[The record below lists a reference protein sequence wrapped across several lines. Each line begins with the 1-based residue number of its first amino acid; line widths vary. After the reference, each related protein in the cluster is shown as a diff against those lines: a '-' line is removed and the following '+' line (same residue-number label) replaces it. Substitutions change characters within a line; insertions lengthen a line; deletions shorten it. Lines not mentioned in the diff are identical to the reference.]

1 MSDRLYRA
9 AHITAMAETVFGNK
23 VKARR
28 WLNKPKER
36 FSGETP
42 MAMLSTLQ
50 AAAMLEVLV
59 HLEIDPDDIS
69 DGLRLMRI
77 EAPDRIIPQVIGVLP
92 AQWEGRHSITQRIGD
107 NWLASKSSLLL
118 TVPSAIMPHTN
129 NVLFKPAHPDA
140 PRATFAVETL
150 RLDRRPLKGPG

>member
-1 MSDRLYRA
+1 
-9 AHITAMAETVFGNK
+9 MAETVFGNK
-23 VKARR
+23 DKVKR

-77 EAPDRIIPQVIGVLP
+77 EVPDRIIPQAIGALP
-92 AQWEGRHSITQRIGD
+92 AQWEGRHSTTQRIGD
-107 NWLASKSSLLL
+107 NWLASKSGLLL

-129 NVLFKPAHPDA
+129 NVLFNPAHPDA
-140 PRATFAVETL
+140 PRATLAVETL
-150 RLDRRPLKGPG
+150 RLDRRPLKGSV